1 MLDSMLKYDADIID
15 VAHIPQDHVDRLW
28 ADAAPLLEKAQRR
41 VADKMDLDDVLNDLR
56 GGSLQ
61 LWMVVVNG
69 VLMAA
74 MTTRIVSYPK
84 KKNLLINLIGGYEMD
99 RWMPSALDALKEMAK
114 INGLSGIEGYGRK
127 GWEKILKNTS
137 FVPVFINYEM
147 EI

>member
-28 ADAAPLLEKAQRR
+28 NDAAPLLEKAQRR
-41 VADKMDLDDVLNDLR
+41 VADKMDLDDVLNDIR

-137 FVPVFINYEM
+137 FVPVFTNYEM

>member
-1 MLDSMLKYDADIID
+1 
-15 VAHIPQDHVDRLW
+15 
-28 ADAAPLLEKAQRR
+28 
-41 VADKMDLDDVLNDLR
+41 MDLDDVLNDLR

-137 FVPVFINYEM
+137 FVPVFTNYEM

>member
-1 MLDSMLKYDADIID
+1 MLKYDADIID

-28 ADAAPLLEKAQRR
+28 NDAAPLLEKAQRR
-41 VADKMDLDDVLNDLR
+41 VADKMDLDDVLNDIR

-137 FVPVFINYEM
+137 FVPVFTNYEM